1 MCPVSAREYLTSC
14 KGFTASD
21 TTSVVVTVCHCQYF
35 YSAVRVVSGL
45 HHGSRYLHARA
56 LLESLI
62 DIDSRPP
69 TLVFVSGLWK

>member
-1 MCPVSAREYLTSC
+1 MSC

-21 TTSVVVTVCHCQYF
+21 TTSVVVAVCHCQCF
-35 YSAVRVVSGL
+35 YSAVRVVSVL
-45 HHGSRYLHARA
+45 HHGFGYLNARA
-56 LLESLI
+56 LLSRPNLVLLESLI